1 MSKQETQRDRAWTY
15 EAPPVFV
22 IFFYTLLTLWTLACV
37 VLLGLKY
44 MDSGWPLGQLL
55 MIAFVLAYT
64 WYFSLGI
71 AYHARIEGNGQLH
84 FKSFRRT
91 IQVTSESISLIEG
104 PRLALLPFCFI
115 RFRQEREKAYLFC
128 RITDAS
134 LRTFFNALR
143 DQNPGAE
150 FKGLGAV

>member
-1 MSKQETQRDRAWTY
+1 MPKQEIQPDREWSYA
-15 EAPPVFV
+15 APSVFV
-22 IFFYTLLTLWTLACV
+22 IVFYALLALWTLACV
-37 VLLGLKY
+37 VLLGMKY
-44 MDSGWPLGQLL
+44 TDSGWPLGQLL
-55 MIAFVLAYT
+55 MIAFVLTYT

-71 AYHARIEGNGQLH
+71 AYHARIESNGQLH

-91 IQVTSESISLIEG
+91 IRVASESISLVEG

-134 LRTFFNALR
+134 LRVFFNAFR
-143 DQNPGAE
+143 DQNPGVK